1 MGVDIQEK
9 SCVSEGKNIF
19 GKLYIPNTKAKTY
32 PTVILSHGFNSIDDD
47 MADIALTFGLTP
59 KSQTF
64 QRSSLKE
71 PPRKKVCKNSA
82 NCGII
87 KILQLAEILWQE
99 EKENQ

>member
-19 GKLYIPNTKAKTY
+19 GKLFIPNTKANTY
-32 PTVILSHGFNSIDDD
+32 PTVRLSHGFNSIGDD

-59 KSQTF
+59 KSLTF

-71 PPRKKVCKNSA
+71 PPEKKSVKTQPTV
-82 NCGII
+82 I
-87 KILQLAEILWQE
+87 
-99 EKENQ
+99 